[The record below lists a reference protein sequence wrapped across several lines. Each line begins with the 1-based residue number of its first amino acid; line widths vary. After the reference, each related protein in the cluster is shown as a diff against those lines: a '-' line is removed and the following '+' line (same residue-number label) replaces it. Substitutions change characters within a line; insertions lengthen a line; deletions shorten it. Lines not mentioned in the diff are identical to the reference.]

1 MFGYV
6 TPYKPELKIKDYEKF
21 KAYYCGLCLCIKE
34 NYGNTPRILINYDM
48 TFIAI
53 LLDSMEKNQC
63 EFKTDRCIMHPL
75 KKRMFII
82 NNPAIYYA
90 SFLNIALAYFKLVDD
105 IKDNKSLKSNLYAH
119 IVKNYINKFPSK
131 FKTHSNFIKEKLNE
145 LYKLEDNNTKNYGI
159 DELSNPFAELTAF
172 IISEYNPDSKF
183 KNELYNLGYN
193 LGKWI
198 YIIDAFDDLYEDIKE
213 NKFNAI
219 NRTMNKNNLDFIA
232 FKDSIKDRIDFIL
245 LTCARNCFENLNKLS
260 LTTNNDILYNIL
272 QNGLLNKMEIVFNKK
287 EIKK

>member
-1 MFGYV
+1 MFGYI

-21 KAYYCGLCLCIKE
+21 KAYYCGLCLSIKK
-34 NYGNTPRILINYDM
+34 NYGNIPRILINYDI

-53 LLDSMEKNQC
+53 LLDAMQQKQC
-63 EFKTDRCIMHPL
+63 EFKTGKCIMHPL
-75 KKRMFII
+75 KNRMFII

-90 SFLNIALAYFKLVDD
+90 SFLNISLAYFKLVDD
-105 IKDNKSLKSNLYAH
+105 VKDNKSIKSVLYARL
-119 IVKNYINKFPSK
+119 IKNYMNKFPK
-131 FKTHSNFIKEKLNE
+131 EFNIHGEFIKDKLNE
-145 LYKLEDNNTKNYGI
+145 LYKLEDNNTKDYGI

-198 YIIDAFDDLYEDIKE
+198 YIIDAFDDLYDDMKE

-219 NRTMNKNNLDFIA
+219 HRTMNKNGLDFTS
-232 FKDSIKDRIDFIL
+232 FKNSIKGRIDFIL
-245 LTCARNCFENLNKLS
+245 VTCARNCFENLNKLS

-272 QNGLLNKMEIVFNKK
+272 QNGLLNKMELVFNK
-287 EIKK
+287 ENKK